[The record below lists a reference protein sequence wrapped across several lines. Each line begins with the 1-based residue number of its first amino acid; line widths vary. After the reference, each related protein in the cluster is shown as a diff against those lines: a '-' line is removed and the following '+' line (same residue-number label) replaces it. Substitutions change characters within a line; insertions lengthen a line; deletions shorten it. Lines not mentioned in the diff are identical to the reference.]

1 MHAALALANVAVN
14 NDINKVAI
22 EGRIAP
28 LVAVAASGTEKQKE
42 NAAMALA
49 YLAINANNQVAI
61 AEAGGIAPL
70 VALAASGTEKQK
82 EYAALALASIAFTAN
97 NKVAIAE
104 AGGIAPLVALAASGT
119 EKQKEYAA
127 LALLH
132 FPDSRSG
139 RGAASGVITVDAH
152 DDEHLSDKEPVPDD
166 KMLEELGTTHA
177 RLREAEALALQLQIQ
192 LDCER
197 QSAREALER
206 ERQSARE
213 AREASLGRRLMAL
226 EAQISRTTELLHQVG
241 SPSPRTASDDL

>member
-1 MHAALALANVAVN
+1 MHAALNLPNLAVN

-28 LVAVAASGTEKQKE
+28 LVAVAASGTEEQ
-42 NAAMALA
+42 
-49 YLAINANNQVAI
+49 Q
-61 AEAGGIAPL
+61 
-70 VALAASGTEKQK
+70 
-82 EYAALALASIAFTAN
+82 EYAALALANLAVNAN

-127 LALLH
+127 QALLH

-139 RGAASGVITVDAH
+139 RSAVSGVITVDAH

-166 KMLEELGTTHA
+166 KMLEELGR

-192 LDCER
+192 LDC
-197 QSAREALER
+197 

-241 SPSPRTASDDL
+241 SPSPRTASDAL